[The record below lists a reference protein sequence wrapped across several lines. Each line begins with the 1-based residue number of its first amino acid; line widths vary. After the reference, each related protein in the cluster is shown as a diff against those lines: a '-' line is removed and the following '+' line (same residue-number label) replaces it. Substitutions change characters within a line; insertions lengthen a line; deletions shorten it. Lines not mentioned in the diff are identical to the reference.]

1 MKMALKMCAVHLPL
15 LTKPKPWYLSCEH
28 NTFPQHNCTFHW
40 LILYRTTTICYLSTK
55 RGGAIWYRAMTMA
68 VFGMEYLLT
77 TYCVVY
83 YLYTMEACFH
93 HRIIKKKKKT
103 FHCILYL
110 NLFLHVILKL
120 SQNDDFLFPRTVRDI
135 YVSAVSLV
143 LSSNMLSVNSKLSY
157 HNKRKKNGKNKYK
170 KIKREL
176 QDINSEF

>member
-93 HRIIKKKKKT
+93 HRIIKKKKKN
-103 FHCILYL
+103 IS
-110 NLFLHVILKL
+110 LHFISQFIFACNSEVISKWWLSF
-120 SQNDDFLFPRTVRDI
+120 SQNCERYI
-135 YVSAVSLV
+135 C
-143 LSSNMLSVNSKLSY
+143 
-157 HNKRKKNGKNKYK
+157 
-170 KIKREL
+170 
-176 QDINSEF
+176 QCC